1 MKYFTVNCY
10 FHVVGFDLDIQPDQE
25 HIFVTAKQMQQSDGA
40 MMQVS
45 ELADKEEKALLQAR
59 LGIIKKKAFL
69 ASELVRLD
77 QIMHE
82 NCLRTDQLREAART
96 LIPDDPAELHRWKR

>member
-10 FHVVGFDLDIQPDQE
+10 FHVVSFDLDIQPDQE

-40 MMQVS
+40 MMQV
-45 ELADKEEKALLQAR
+45 ADLVDTEEKALLKAR
-59 LGIIKKKAFL
+59 LAVIKHKAFL

-82 NCLRTDQLREAART
+82 NCLRTDQLRDAARMARGGVPQGPVT
-96 LIPDDPAELHRWKR
+96 